1 MKATPE
7 NTAKWLNNQLSQS
20 CVKRAESIKKEV
32 EKKYEFSEGSVVRL
46 QSQLDD
52 TYRKQSSIFSLRPV
66 AEEAPEPFHSRNAV
80 IIAGAMLDYSS
91 LRTAISLTQ
100 SAHSAG
106 IQVFQFDI
114 SKASPNISRFFAD
127 VRKQRNAVQQNSR
140 ALPFLRSFFEMS
152 AGMNDTLENGYFL
165 QVRASYLA
173 QLFGNI
179 PKSMPVIA
187 VDSWAA
193 HAAALAGMERVI
205 NCIPDS
211 TPHFAS
217 LADSAINAVQTH
229 ESWLQNYTL
238 NALVKR
244 NHLPVPL
251 DKSNVINYSGHF
263 VEIDTVKSIE
273 RDCKKRISR
282 AKRGEPLRILLSVPG
297 ENCAAEMY
305 RQVLRT
311 LVPLVAPQKIALF
324 INLGNNKNAWEI
336 IKSSFSTSQSL
347 VTTYFNKNDS
357 LSFAH
362 NAGSVSIQ
370 GIHVF
375 LNEDAYTGVYLS
387 NLLIRATDILLTEPD
402 ALTFFPVPKIF
413 LRPAG
418 EVEQENARYSMH
430 VGDGILAQSF
440 SALSRILQLMINDP
454 TLIEYYC
461 TAIVN
466 NDNSGLYDGAYC
478 VLESAL
484 RKKIARVMYSE

>member
-1 MKATPE
+1 M
-7 NTAKWLNNQLSQS
+7 
-20 CVKRAESIKKEV
+20 
-32 EKKYEFSEGSVVRL
+32 
-46 QSQLDD
+46 DD
-52 TYRKQSSIFSLRPV
+52 S
-66 AEEAPEPFHSRNAV
+66 
-80 IIAGAMLDYSS
+80 
-91 LRTAISLTQ
+91 
-100 SAHSAG
+100 
-106 IQVFQFDI
+106 
-114 SKASPNISRFFAD
+114 
-127 VRKQRNAVQQNSR
+127 
-140 ALPFLRSFFEMS
+140 
-152 AGMNDTLENGYFL
+152 LENGYY
-165 QVRASYLA
+165 QRVRTSYLA

-193 HAAALAGMERVI
+193 HAASSAGMERVI

-217 LADSAINAVQTH
+217 LVESAINAAQTR
-229 ESWLQNYTL
+229 ESWFQNYTL
-238 NALVKR
+238 NALVKG
-244 NHLPVPL
+244 NHIPAPL
-251 DKSNVINYSGHF
+251 DKSNVISYSGHF
-263 VEIDTVKSIE
+263 IEIDTVKSIE
-273 RDCKKRISR
+273 RDCKKRVSR

-324 INLGNNKNAWEI
+324 INLGNNKNAWEV
-336 IKSSFSTSQSL
+336 IKSSFATSQSL

-357 LSFAH
+357 LAFAH
-362 NAGSVSIQ
+362 SAGSVSIQ

-387 NLLIRATDILLTEPD
+387 NLLVRATDILLTEPD
-402 ALTFFPVPKIF
+402 ALSFFPVPKIF

-418 EVEQENARYSMH
+418 DVETQNARYSMH
-430 VGDGILAQSF
+430 VGDGILAHSF

-454 TLIEYYC
+454 LLIEYYC
-461 TAIVN
+461 TSIVN